1 MNTISLIPSAAPI
14 EPVFASAQRPHLAHF
29 YSHDDGGVESVV
41 AAASL
46 AAAIQIARERLAGAE
61 LSVAEVIREEPS
73 GDISILTGDSFLLVS
88 IRPSALMQP
97 VIDRD
102 VRRACAELERGDLSQ
117 LAALFT
123 PARATAAA

>member
-1 MNTISLIPSAAPI
+1 MNALSLIQPSAAT
-14 EPVFASAQRPHLAHF
+14 EPVFASAQRPHLMRF
-29 YSHDDGGVESVV
+29 YSHDDGGIESVV

-46 AAAIQIARERLAGAE
+46 AAAIQIASERLTGAE

-73 GDISILTGDSFLLVS
+73 GDISMLTDDSFLLVS
-88 IRPSALMQP
+88 ISPTELLQP

-102 VRRACAELERGDLSQ
+102 VRRACAEVERGDLSH
-117 LAALFT
+117 LAALFA